1 MTKNTTIMPHERGW
15 AILRNGML
23 TKVYPSRH
31 LALQAL
37 KEEMTRH
44 AINSGKAEKELLR
57 QPGTTTYNSA
67 SRGNVG
73 RASA

>member
-15 AILRNGML
+15 AILRNGTL

-37 KEEMTRH
+37 REEMTRH
-44 AINSGKAEKELLR
+44 AINSRRTEKDLQR
-57 QPGTTTYNSA
+57 HPGTPRNS
-67 SRGNVG
+67 SPLRGNGERPTV
-73 RASA
+73 